1 MPEFIYSSNLAA
13 LASLKEE
20 LHKIK
25 LVYVS
30 RPVACQVVEAS
41 KSVTFLALLTSA
53 EPTFV
58 PELLALPLCF
68 PITPQGRRST
78 E

>member
-1 MPEFIYSSNLAA
+1 MPELICSSDPAA
-13 LASLKEE
+13 LASLRMKSYGPLETSVDIRE
-20 LHKIK
+20 DRFCRRIM
-25 LVYVS
+25 
-30 RPVACQVVEAS
+30 AS

-68 PITPQGRRST
+68 PMTP
-78 E
+78 